1 MARGLDAFDALGDEW
16 DALAARAGTPFL
28 LRAWLTAWC
37 EAFGAHDV
45 MVATVR
51 GRDDR
56 LAAAAVLCERRGA
69 LGTPSNEHSGDWDA
83 VAVDDAAR
91 RMLGEGIAALGH
103 RQLRLAWLRG
113 DSRATSIA
121 GEALA
126 SAGYHTLLA
135 LRVTTGGDDLERDLD
150 TFIALESSGWKGR
163 QASAVSSDPRTLRL
177 YRSFARGAA
186 ARGLLR
192 LYLLGLD
199 GRALAGD
206 LGRAVGGIGFLI
218 KTGFD
223 DAQAH
228 LAPGLVLRGAVL
240 RACIGERLVGYD
252 FLGGPDA
259 YKVRWTDDVRPRV
272 AMQGYRGVA
281 GVAFSAYHSHI
292 RPCRKQYAAS
302 AALAPGTTR
311 DHGRRHGGHGRR
323 ARSGRGWNQLRAV
336 RAARRARALLA
347 TRHRGAAVD
356 RSLAARGG
364 RRERAGRLCG
374 TPGTTAGRVPADG
387 R

>member
-1 MARGLDAFDALGDEW
+1 VILVIGDHRAISPPDQEGRRFAVARGLDAFDALGDEW

-51 GRDDR
+51 EPDDR

-91 RMLGEGIAALGH
+91 RMLWEGIAALGH

-126 SAGYHTLLA
+126 SAGYHTLLTPQTASPYLEFPATWQELLARRSANLRQQWRRRRGALERQGLLA

-192 LYLLGLD
+192 LYLLELD

-206 LGRAVGGIGFLI
+206 LGCAVGGVGFLI

-228 LAPGLVLRGAVL
+228 LAPGLVLRGEVL
-240 RACIGERLVGYD
+240 RACIDERLVGYD

-292 RPCRKQYAAS
+292 RPVLSQ
-302 AALAPGTTR
+302 
-311 DHGRRHGGHGRR
+311 
-323 ARSGRGWNQLRAV
+323 AV
-336 RAARRARALLA
+336 RGIRRARAA
-347 TRHRGAAVD
+347 NDT
-356 RSLAARGG
+356 
-364 RRERAGRLCG
+364 
-374 TPGTTAGRVPADG
+374 
-387 R
+387 